1 MRTLALSLVAAL
13 VVIAGVAAPVGAA
26 AGPQPTAPDFDS
38 GVAQSDQANET
49 TSGPAGE
56 QIDSE
61 LSLVSSSYDP
71 DAGTVTLTLDADS
84 THAVTL
90 ADAGGFIDGGTINR
104 RTMVVQEGQ
113 TSVEF
118 AVTETQRGYVGV
130 SIATDETLYAEVV
143 RSPSISPFK
152 GSSGTVGWFGGA
164 AIVILSFVGAA
175 LWKLHKEGGEPVEA
189 AA

>member
-1 MRTLALSLVAAL
+1 MRIIALSVVAAL
-13 VVIAGVAAPVGAA
+13 VVVAGVAAPAAA
-26 AGPQPTAPDFDS
+26 AGPQPTAPDLDPR
-38 GVAQSDQANET
+38 VAQSAQVNES
-49 TSGPAGE
+49 TSGAAGE

-61 LSLVSSSYDP
+61 LALVSSSYDP
-71 DAGTVTLTLDADS
+71 KAGTVTLTLEADS
-84 THAVTL
+84 TRAVTL

-104 RTMVVQEGQ
+104 RTLVVQEGQ

-130 SIATDETLYAEVV
+130 SIATEETLYAEVV
-143 RSPSISPFK
+143 RSPSLSPFK

-164 AIVILSFVGAA
+164 AIVLLSFVGAA

-189 AA
+189 TA

>member
-1 MRTLALSLVAAL
+1 MRQIALSVVAAL
-13 VVIAGVAAPVGAA
+13 VVLATVAAPVAA
-26 AGPQPTAPDFDS
+26 TGPQPTAPDL
-38 GVAQSDQANET
+38 GPRVAQSTQANET
-49 TSGPAGE
+49 TSGSAGE

-61 LSLVSSSYDP
+61 LALVSSSYDP
-71 DAGTVTLTLDADS
+71 NAGTVTLTLRADS
-84 THAVTL
+84 TRAVTL

-104 RTMVVQEGQ
+104 RTLVVQEGQ

-143 RSPSISPFK
+143 RSPSLSPFR